1 MPRPTSQSGPAI
13 VQKTAPRNSRRG
25 PTPMTAV
32 SGSLSGRDRGV
43 VTVAPAGEETRIR
56 SLAAMA
62 RALGRS
68 EALFRLLEI
77 AAEETVVAIDASS
90 VSVSRLVPG
99 TLTVRTLV
107 NVGDLGP
114 DEERWPQ
121 DETYDIAEFD
131 NLELVLDDLQIWT
144 ASLDDPETSAQERRL
159 LEQLGKGSSIGAP
172 IIVDGHLWGEFY
184 ATRHVGERRFD
195 SNETAYLEALLAIL
209 AAAISRSLREESL
222 EQLAYQDPLTGLP
235 NRRALDEHAQRVFDV
250 PPGASRTV
258 TVVQV
263 DINRLKEVNDTLG
276 HVAGDQLIQSVGRA
290 LLAGYS
296 GLPGSL
302 VARVG
307 GDEFTDL
314 VSGHD
319 PSTVVQVSDRL
330 AQRTWRFGRGAG
342 VSCGAATAII
352 SVECPVEPHALFAAA
367 DQAQYIAKHGRLAST
382 VISDDFWPLVD
393 D

>member
-1 MPRPTSQSGPAI
+1 
-13 VQKTAPRNSRRG
+13 
-25 PTPMTAV
+25 
-32 SGSLSGRDRGV
+32 V

-77 AAEETVVAIDASS
+77 AAEEALSAMEAGS

-114 DEERWPQ
+114 DEQRWP
-121 DETYDIAEFD
+121 DSETYDIDEFA
-131 NLELVLDDLQIWT
+131 NLEIVLDDLQTWT
-144 ASLDDPETSAQERRL
+144 GSLDDPDTPGPEREL
-159 LEQLGKGSSIGAP
+159 LERLGKGSSIGAP

-184 ATRHVGERRFD
+184 ATRHVGEPTFD
-195 SNETAYLEALLAIL
+195 SNAVAYLEALIAIL
-209 AAAISRSLREESL
+209 AGAISRSLREESL

-235 NRRALDEHAQRVFDV
+235 NRRALDEHAHQVFDV
-250 PPGASRTV
+250 PPGTSRTV

-307 GDEFTDL
+307 GDEFTVL

-330 AQRTWRFGRGAG
+330 AQRTWKFGRGAG

-352 SVECPVEPHALFAAA
+352 SVESPVGPSALFAAA
-367 DQAQYIAKHGRLAST
+367 DRAQYVAKHGRLAST
-382 VISDDFWPLVD
+382 VMSEEFWPRLD